1 MIEKLNF
8 RQFGSG
14 KDIIILHGLLGSL
27 DNRISDAHK
36 LATNYKVTILD
47 LPNHGKSYHSDLFSY
62 KDIADS
68 LNNFIKDTDMAEM
81 SLEEIISKSSTD
93 KSMIG
98 IFNNAS
104 QHWNHNLFWKC
115 MKPNGGGSIPPNLEK
130 RLISDFGSIEEFKNK
145 FKEAGVNQFGS
156 GWCWLSIDNGK
167 LVVSKTANAANPL
180 IENMKPILGC
190 DVWEHSYYIDYRNA
204 RPKYLEAW
212 FDNLINWEYV
222 NELFESAT

>member
-1 MIEKLNF
+1 MTFELPKLDYSNKALSPIMSEETLDLHHGKHHQTYIDKLN
-8 RQFGSG
+8 G
-14 KDIIILHGLLGSL
+14 
-27 DNRISDAHK
+27 
-36 LATNYKVTILD
+36 
-47 LPNHGKSYHSDLFSY
+47 
-62 KDIADS
+62 
-68 LNNFIKDTDMAEM
+68 FIKDTDMAEM

-115 MKPNGGGSIPPNLEK
+115 MKPNGGGSIPSNLEK
-130 RLISDFGSIEEFKNK
+130 RLISDFGSVQEFKNK

-190 DVWEHSYYIDYRNA
+190 DVWEHSYYIDYRNK
-204 RPKYLEAW
+204 RPEYLDK
-212 FDNLINWEYV
+212 FINNLINWEYV
-222 NELFESAT
+222 ESLLD